1 MITILRY
8 SAESGFR
15 ESHDP
20 AELVELPPAGVYLWV
35 DLHAATPEEAEV
47 LNRPF
52 NFHPLAVEDCWHEP
66 QSSRVDDYGEYLFL
80 VVHGVR
86 HDAKSDEFRTHEL
99 NIFIGTSFLVTFHS
113 HHSRSIDSVK
123 ENVRR
128 HGAMMA
134 RGMDFLLHQIVDR
147 VIDSYF
153 PKLEIIE
160 GQIDELETALVQDV
174 HPELLSRMFELR
186 RTVAHV
192 KRVASQEREVLVQ
205 ISRGDF
211 AFISEKLQIYFKD
224 IYDHLFRIVEAAD
237 NHRETLNA
245 MVQVYV
251 SMVSNQLNHTMRLL
265 TLIATI
271 MLPLTVITGIYGMNF
286 DHMPELHWKWGYP
299 LVLVAMLGVGV
310 SMLVYFKRRKWL

>member
-1 MITILRY
+1 
-8 SAESGFR
+8 
-15 ESHDP
+15 
-20 AELVELPPAGVYLWV
+20 
-35 DLHAATPEEAEV
+35 
-47 LNRPF
+47 
-52 NFHPLAVEDCWHEP
+52 
-66 QSSRVDDYGEYLFL
+66 VDDYGDYLFL
-80 VVHGVR
+80 VAHGVR
-86 HDAKSDEFRTHEL
+86 HDAKGNEFKTHEL
-99 NIFIGTSFLVTFHS
+99 NMFLGTSFLVTFHT
-113 HHSRSIDSVK
+113 HHSRSIDAVK

-128 HGAMMA
+128 HGSMMA

-160 GQIDELETALVQDV
+160 AQIDELETALVEDV
-174 HPELLSRMFELR
+174 RPELLSRMFELR
-186 RTVAHV
+186 RTVAYV
-192 KRVASQEREVLVQ
+192 KRVATQEREVLVQ

-211 AFISEKLQIYFKD
+211 AFISERLQIYFKD

-265 TLIATI
+265 TLVATI

-286 DHMPELHWKWGYP
+286 DYMPELHWKWGYP
-299 LVLVAMLGVGV
+299 LVLAVLLIVSV
-310 SMLVYFKRRKWL
+310 SMILYFKRRKWL

>member
-1 MITILRY
+1 MITIFRY
-8 SAESGFR
+8 SAEGGFI
-15 ESHDP
+15 ETHDP
-20 AELVELPPAGVYLWV
+20 AELVELPATGTYLWV
-35 DLHAATPEEAEV
+35 DLQAPTPEEAEV
-47 LNRPF
+47 LNHPF

-66 QSSRVDDYGEYLFL
+66 QSSRVDDYGDYLFL

-86 HDAKSDEFRTHEL
+86 RDTRIDEFKTHEL
-99 NIFIGTSFLVTFHS
+99 NVFLGTSFLVTFHTL
-113 HHSRSIDSVK
+113 HSRSIDAVK
-123 ENVRR
+123 ESVRR

-153 PKLEIIE
+153 PKLEVME
-160 GQIDELETALVQDV
+160 SQIDDLETALVEDV
-174 HPELLSRMFELR
+174 RPELLTRMFELR

-192 KRVASQEREVLVQ
+192 KRIASQEREVLVQ

-211 AFISEKLQIYFKD
+211 AFISERLQVYFKD
-224 IYDHLFRIVEAAD
+224 VYDHLFRIVEAAD

-251 SMVSNQLNHTMRLL
+251 SMVSNQLNHTMRVL

-299 LVLVAMLGVGV
+299 LVIGAMLVVSV
-310 SMLVYFKRRKWL
+310 SMIVWFKRKKWL